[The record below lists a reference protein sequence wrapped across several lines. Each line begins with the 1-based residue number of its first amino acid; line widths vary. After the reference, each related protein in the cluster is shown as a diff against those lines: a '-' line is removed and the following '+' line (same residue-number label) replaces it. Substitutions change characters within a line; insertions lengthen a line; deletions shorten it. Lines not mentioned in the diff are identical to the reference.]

1 MNSFYGA
8 VKPEQLYITSINLS
22 VLHTKNAVTSFKD
35 NFFKWNAHLEQISS
49 RAALCCHILFLH
61 YTGSLTVSMKMENLT
76 LYTLIIR
83 TKSFKINGPE
93 RLSIKSFK
101 LFSQPAIRIIFL
113 CVLLLFIRNSP
124 LLAVVSFFLFQKS

>member
-8 VKPEQLYITSINLS
+8 VKPEQIYITSINLS

-61 YTGSLTVSMKMENLT
+61 YTGPLTVSMKMENLT

-124 LLAVVSFFLFQKS
+124 LLAVVSFFPFRKS

>member
-61 YTGSLTVSMKMENLT
+61 YTGPLTVSMKMENLT

-83 TKSFKINGPE
+83 TKSFKIDGPE
-93 RLSIKSFK
+93 MLSIKNFK
-101 LFSQPAIRIIFL
+101 LFSQPVIRIIFL

-124 LLAVVSFFLFQKS
+124 LLAVVSFFLFRKS